1 MIYMVVLAVA
11 RTLRSVGERG
21 RDGEMRG
28 EALGR

>member
-1 MIYMVVLAVA
+1 MIYMVVLVVA

-21 RDGEMRG
+21 RDGSSKG